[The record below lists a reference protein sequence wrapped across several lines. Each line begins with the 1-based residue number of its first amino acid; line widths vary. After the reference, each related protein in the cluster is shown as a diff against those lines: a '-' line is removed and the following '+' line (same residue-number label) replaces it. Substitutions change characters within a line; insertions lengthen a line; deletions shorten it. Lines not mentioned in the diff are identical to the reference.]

1 MPSVGP
7 WTVIDGYCA
16 ARTLEGG
23 DPEDPDQRVAFI
35 EKTPRVQVRDAGVY
49 DGRETVDCG
58 GQLWVYG
65 PRGRGGGNPEQDQT
79 YGFYPKARAWC
90 DKMLIALG
98 YEVPDPVVTD
108 DDGGKP

>member
-35 EKTPRVQVRDAGVY
+35 EKTPQV
-49 DGRETVDCG
+49 CG
-58 GQLWVYG
+58 PPSHRSVWIYG
-65 PRGRGGGNPEQDQT
+65 PRGRGGGDPERDQT
-79 YGFYPKARAWC
+79 YGFYPQARAWC
-90 DKMLIALG
+90 DEMLIALG
-98 YEVPDPVVTD
+98 YDVPDPVVTG
-108 DDGGKP
+108 DDGREP